1 MNKIELT
8 VGSERDFSG
17 FIMKLNE
24 KEKVALISH
33 TDLDGLVSAKIVDKV
48 VDADIVEF
56 VDYEELNDKL
66 IEKLKKKKA
75 RYIIFTDLLIK
86 DANFI
91 KEIEKFADILI
102 IDHHPFQID
111 FNSSKTAFLNCNG
124 IKNYCASY
132 LCYYLFYKIENLE
145 KFDWLAACASVADF
159 CFIDNADWM
168 QNVYNKYGDEYF
180 VENGK
185 IRKEGK
191 IWDLMWK
198 LTLIL
203 IYYEK
208 NLKKVF
214 DAINERFGEVGGLD
228 KKAVEV
234 QKDIDQAVELFEKKK
249 QEIKEGYFLEI
260 ESKFRIKSIVS
271 NIISVKY
278 WDKTIILGKIEGD
291 RYYLSARRQDWK
303 RNIGELLEKLTSG
316 LEGANA
322 GGHIAAAGASFLLK
336 DREKFLRRL
345 RDL

>member
-1 MNKIELT
+1 
-8 VGSERDFSG
+8 
-17 FIMKLNE
+17 
-24 KEKVALISH
+24 
-33 TDLDGLVSAKIVDKV
+33 
-48 VDADIVEF
+48 
-56 VDYEELNDKL
+56 
-66 IEKLKKKKA
+66 
-75 RYIIFTDLLIK
+75 
-86 DANFI
+86 
-91 KEIEKFADILI
+91 LI

-111 FNSSKTAFLNCNG
+111 FNSSKTVFLNCNG
-124 IKNYCASY
+124 IKNYCTSY
-132 LCYYLFYKIENLE
+132 LCYYLFSKIQNLE
-145 KFDWLAACASVADF
+145 KFDWLTACASVADF

-168 QNVYNKYGDEYF
+168 QNIYKKYEDEYF

-208 NLKKVF
+208 NLKQVF

-234 QKDIDQAVELFEKKK
+234 QEKIDKVVELFERKR
-249 QEIKEGYFLEI
+249 QEIKDGYFFEI
-260 ESKFRIKSIVS
+260 KSEFGIKSIVS

-278 WDKTIILGKIEGD
+278 WDKNIILGKIEGD
-291 RYYLSARRQDWK
+291 RYYLSARRQDQK
-303 RNIGELLEKLTSG
+303 KDMGELLVKLTSG

-322 GGHIAAAGASFLLK
+322 GGHFAAAGASFLLK

-345 RDL
+345 TELS